1 MYIDLICPLLPPS
14 THFSV
19 PHLPPASQR
28 PFTVP
33 FGINNPE
40 FHWCCSHDSHK
51 YLSITG
57 FEQPTSSSIP
67 KWLSS
72 PSSLQLSINSSSP
85 RHTIFLLGSL
95 SNPCIQRVLW
105 DNKDVPLSRAI
116 KMYLSLEWKR
126 GSLSL
131 GRQKWLSECKAAT
144 LMALERAQIPDGL
157 GYLLRARISP
167 GHLYCQ
173 GSSTD
178 FHILVIHIEVNN
190 KVSSSIEVN
199 NKEFSSIFL

>member
-1 MYIDLICPLLPPS
+1 
-14 THFSV
+14 
-19 PHLPPASQR
+19 
-28 PFTVP
+28 
-33 FGINNPE
+33 
-40 FHWCCSHDSHK
+40 
-51 YLSITG
+51 
-57 FEQPTSSSIP
+57 
-67 KWLSS
+67 
-72 PSSLQLSINSSSP
+72 
-85 RHTIFLLGSL
+85 
-95 SNPCIQRVLW
+95 
-105 DNKDVPLSRAI
+105 
-116 KMYLSLEWKR
+116 MYLSLERKR